1 MNNTTLLSRSILF
14 LALITFFSTN
24 VMAQGKTSSDAHEI
38 SNKDLKTYVGQ
49 YNPENGQFFNI
60 TVSMDG
66 EDRLMAQPTDKS
78 EPLTLLRATAKDK
91 FDLVGTPITMSF
103 ERDDKDKIISLTL
116 MQGGR
121 SFTAKRVDE

>member
-1 MNNTTLLSRSILF
+1 MNNTTLLSRSILC
-14 LALITFFSTN
+14 LALFAFFSAN

-38 SNKDLKTYVGQ
+38 SNEDLKTYVGQ

-91 FDLVGTPITMSF
+91 FDLVGTPIRMSF
-103 ERDDKDKIISLTL
+103 QRDDKDKIISLTL
-116 MQGGR
+116 MQGGN